1 MALTNHREAGEF
13 GEGATMRSEEGLR
26 DDPMYLAFLRRIGDG
41 RKDWTAEQDDAD
53 VVALLV
59 SDGYAVRHDVYA
71 HSILI
76 TKAGANYLALIDR
89 IEALEKALR
98 PFVEQITIRD
108 GHDDGYPDEAPLI
121 AYSTGFREP
130 GHTVTY
136 GDFRLARTTLSGDT
150 K

>member
-13 GEGATMRSEEGLR
+13 GEGATMRSGEGLR

-89 IEALEKALR
+89 MAELEAREALIREEAAKENSPYGRSDGLALGR
-98 PFVEQITIRD
+98 IRTVLGLD
-108 GHDDGYPDEAPLI
+108 PH
-121 AYSTGFREP
+121 TGA
-130 GHTVTY
+130 T
-136 GDFRLARTTLSGDT
+136 LAGDT
-150 K
+150 P